1 MDEQNSKGE
10 NMMGATMFWGGLI
23 TAVVGFGCFIVLCN
37 PTTKERTVIEDVCAF
52 VLFAGL
58 IIAVIGAVLWI
69 GSVLA

>member
-1 MDEQNSKGE
+1 
-10 NMMGATMFWGGLI
+10 MGATMFWSGLI
-23 TAVVGFGCFIVLCN
+23 AAVVGLVCFILLCDV
-37 PTTKERTVIEDVCAF
+37 TTKARTAIEDVCAF